1 MASVVVYDPSTDPKW
16 DDRYAYL
23 LDRPGGLVQ
32 GLLDELKDQR
42 AVTAGLRSSLM
53 HARAREGCTVTQ
65 LMHIWDYL
73 RGCLEVDGRIVPQ
86 DLVAAINQDRSIH
99 DPENADELSLVERC
113 DCCGTS
119 GEPHVDC
126 ENCRGVGW
134 TLDQPP
140 IDPDMFPAQRY
151 NELRIERD
159 VIARERDLLLEE
171 LGRIKASLETLF

>member
-1 MASVVVYDPSTDPKW
+1 MASVVVYDPSSDPKW
-16 DDRYAYL
+16 DARFNYL

-32 GLLDELKDQR
+32 GLLDELQEHR
-42 AVTAGLRSSLM
+42 RLLRDYAESLG
-53 HARAREGCTVTQ
+53 RSRGREGCTVTQ

-99 DPENADELSLVERC
+99 DPENADELSLIEHC

-119 GEPHVDC
+119 GEPFVDC

-134 TLDQPP
+134 TLAMPVILARSQHYEA
-140 IDPDMFPAQRY
+140 MR
-151 NELRIERD
+151 LERD
-159 VIARERDLLLEE
+159 TIARERDLLLEE
-171 LGRIKASLETLF
+171 LGRIKSSLETLF